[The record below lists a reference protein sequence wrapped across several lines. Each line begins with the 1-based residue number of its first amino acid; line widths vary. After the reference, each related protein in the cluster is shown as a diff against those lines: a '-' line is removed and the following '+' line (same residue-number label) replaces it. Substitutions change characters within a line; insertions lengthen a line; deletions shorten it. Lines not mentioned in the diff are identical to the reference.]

1 MARRDA
7 AEGRGVVGGTRLPA
21 LLADDG
27 DDDEDLERPRRRRRI
42 EGPAG
47 SDGLEEE
54 GEDEQVKLDA
64 VEGRLNE
71 YIARPRTRREIR
83 RRFRHFLEHFHE
95 DRGRTYGHIIE
106 SMCSR
111 NSQSLEVNYVHL
123 SQEEPL
129 LAIWVADAPQPMLEI
144 FNEVAQDVVLEK
156 FPDYGRIAPEIF
168 VRITGLPILDSIR
181 DIRQA
186 HLNALIKIA
195 GVVTRRTGVFPQLQS
210 AYYDCQT
217 CGYLVGPVHQTGVVE
232 DKPQM
237 CPACQGRTFEI
248 NIDKTKYR
256 NYQKVTLQESPGTV
270 PAGRLPRSKEVV
282 LQDDLMDQARPGE
295 EVEITGI
302 YTNSFDRAL
311 NTKNGF
317 PVFSTIVEANYLSK
331 REDAYAVY
339 RLSDTDKEEVLK
351 LSRDERIA
359 KRIVRSIAPSIYGH
373 KHIKTSLALS
383 MFGGQ
388 EKNPA
393 GKHRL
398 RGDINVLLLGDPST
412 AKSQFL
418 KFVEKTAPIS
428 VYTSGKGSSAAG
440 LTASVIRDQNNEFY
454 LEGGAMVLADGG
466 VVCIDEFDKMRPE
479 DRVAIHE
486 AMEQQTISIAK
497 AGINATLNA
506 RTSILAAA
514 NPTDGRYDRSK
525 PLKYNVAL
533 PPAIMSRFDLIH
545 VMIDEPNEV
554 HDYNVARHIVAVHK
568 DGADATELDA
578 SYNTAQMQRFVKYA
592 RSIVPRITKEAR
604 AELVRSYT
612 RLRTADAAPGSGSAY
627 RMTVRQLE
635 AMVRLSEALARAT
648 LCEEVKQWHVQEA
661 RRLLRTSII
670 ALETEDVV
678 LDEDIDMDE
687 ALGGAGGALLA
698 DDGEQGADAGEG
710 GSQVKQE
717 RRQVTISYER
727 FSRVSRALLLRLLE
741 ADEDGEESVQQL
753 SLVADYVR
761 TQLKKGAI
769 DEAGVE
775 DEATLARSV
784 VQHMVVKEGAMLV
797 IADEGEQEADEDDV
811 ELVGEHAFDKRM
823 LSANPAYEQD

>member
-1 MARRDA
+1 MSAADTSTRSTSDDARAVYVEALNQLKDEERSTLAINFADVVDFDSVLAHEAIAAEYYRFEPFLRKAAQNFVRQHQPAMLMDENGDKEVYVSFYNLPEVHELRALRTEHVGRLVSVRGTVTRTSEVRPELLFGAFQCAECGREHVDVEQQFAYTEPSICSNPTCGNRSRWTFLRQKCKFVDWQRVRCQESAEEVPPGSLPRSIDLILRHEIVEEARAGDKCVFTGSLVAVPDVAALARAGERTEIKPQGGRGGESNQGVTGLKRLGVRELNYKLCFLVSSVRMGDGKGGVDARAEQAAA
-7 AEGRGVVGGTRLPA
+7 AEGGE
-21 LLADDG
+21 
-27 DDDEDLERPRRRRRI
+27 EDAKAEF
-42 EGPAG
+42 
-47 SDGLEEE
+47 SEEE
-54 GEDEQVKLDA
+54 KAELEQMAK
-64 VEGRLNE
+64 
-71 YIARPRTRREIR
+71 
-83 RRFRHFLEHFHE
+83 
-95 DRGRTYGHIIE
+95 
-106 SMCSR
+106 
-111 NSQSLEVNYVHL
+111 
-123 SQEEPL
+123 
-129 LAIWVADAPQPMLEI
+129 
-144 FNEVAQDVVLEK
+144 
-156 FPDYGRIAPEIF
+156 
-168 VRITGLPILDSIR
+168 
-181 DIRQA
+181 
-186 HLNALIKIA
+186 
-195 GVVTRRTGVFPQLQS
+195 
-210 AYYDCQT
+210 
-217 CGYLVGPVHQTGVVE
+217 
-232 DKPQM
+232 
-237 CPACQGRTFEI
+237 
-248 NIDKTKYR
+248 
-256 NYQKVTLQESPGTV
+256 
-270 PAGRLPRSKEVV
+270 LPRSQLYE
-282 LQDDLMDQARPGE
+282 
-295 EVEITGI
+295 
-302 YTNSFDRAL
+302 
-311 NTKNGF
+311 
-317 PVFSTIVEANYLSK
+317 
-331 REDAYAVY
+331 
-339 RLSDTDKEEVLK
+339 RLIS
-351 LSRDERIA
+351 
-359 KRIVRSIAPSIYGH
+359 SIAPGVHGAKEIKRAVLLQLLGGVH
-373 KHIKTSLALS
+373 KRTHEGI
-383 MFGGQ
+383 
-388 EKNPA
+388 N
-393 GKHRL
+393 L
-398 RGDINVLLLGDPST
+398 RGDINVAVVGDPSC

-418 KFVEKTAPIS
+418 KYVADFLPRA
-428 VYTSGKGSSAAG
+428 VYTSGKSSSAAG
-440 LTASVIRDQNNEFY
+440 LTATVVKEPETGEFCI
-454 LEGGAMVLADGG
+454 EAGALMLADNGIC
-466 VVCIDEFDKMRPE
+466 CIDEFDKM
-479 DRVAIHE
+479 DIKDQVAIHE

>member
-1 MARRDA
+1 MEALDKYEADGLDEDVEEPLDIEAANAARMAAEEAMARRDA

-398 RGDINVLLLGDPST
+398 RGDINVLLLGDPGT

-418 KFVEKTAPIS
+418 KYVEKTAHRA
-428 VYTSGKGSSAAG
+428 VYTTGKGASAVG
-440 LTASVIRDQNNEFY
+440 LTAAVQKDPVTREWT
-454 LEGGAMVLADGG
+454 LEGGALVLADRG
-466 VVCIDEFDKMRPE
+466 VCLIDEFDKMNDQ
-479 DRVAIHE
+479 DRVSIHE
-486 AMEQQTISIAK
+486 AMEQQTISISK
-497 AGINATLNA
+497 AGIVTSLQA
-506 RTSILAAA
+506 RCAVIAAA
-514 NPTDGRYDRSK
+514 NPINGRYNSSRTFGE
-525 PLKYNVAL
+525 NVEL
-533 PPAIMSRFDLIH
+533 TEPILSRFDCLCVVKDI
-545 VMIDEPNEV
+545 VDPLKDEGLARFVVESHARSHPKGIADGDDLPARLEEFEGDENAPQPLTQEQLRKYITYAKATV
-554 HDYNVARHIVAVHK
+554 SPKLRVAVAEKIKYVYASLRQTSLRGQGVPVAVRHIESIIRMAEAHARMHLREYVEERDVDVAIRTLLESFISTQKASVQRQLTKAFHQYLGG
-568 DGADATELDA
+568 DSDDDELLLHVL
-578 SYNTAQMQRFVKYA
+578 S
-592 RSIVPRITKEAR
+592 
-604 AELVRSYT
+604 ELVRHAVLAAQAQENQVPAAVQVEREKLASKAAEHGITDLSAFLSGRVFENHGFEY
-612 RLRTADAAPGSGSAY
+612 DAANQ
-627 RMTVRQLE
+627 VIL
-635 AMVRLSEALARAT
+635 
-648 LCEEVKQWHVQEA
+648 KD
-661 RRLLRTSII
+661 I
-670 ALETEDVV
+670 A
-678 LDEDIDMDE
+678 
-687 ALGGAGGALLA
+687 
-698 DDGEQGADAGEG
+698 
-710 GSQVKQE
+710 
-717 RRQVTISYER
+717 
-727 FSRVSRALLLRLLE
+727 
-741 ADEDGEESVQQL
+741 
-753 SLVADYVR
+753 
-761 TQLKKGAI
+761 
-769 DEAGVE
+769 
-775 DEATLARSV
+775 
-784 VQHMVVKEGAMLV
+784 
-797 IADEGEQEADEDDV
+797 
-811 ELVGEHAFDKRM
+811 
-823 LSANPAYEQD
+823 P